1 MKITVTK
8 TRRESGKEAAEFGAE
23 LIRQAIARNGSANL
37 IMATGASQFDM
48 LEHLATL
55 PVNWK
60 HTNCFHLDEYIGLP
74 MSHGAS
80 FRKYLKERF
89 VDEVHPGTFN
99 YINGEADPEKEC
111 KRLGALISKVS
122 IDVAFVGIG
131 ENAHLAFNDPP
142 ADFQVEDPY
151 LVVTLD
157 EACRRQQLNE
167 GWFDSFE
174 SVPQQAI
181 SMSVKQIL
189 KSKYIIAVVPDKRK
203 ASAVQLTVNSK
214 IDPMVPASIL
224 RTHDNTTLFLDEA
237 AASLIEVT
245 DEYKK

>member
-1 MKITVTK
+1 MRIVVRK
-8 TRRESGKEAAEFGAE
+8 TRKESGREAAELGAE
-23 LIRQAIARNGSANL
+23 LIRKAIAHNGSANI

-55 PVNWK
+55 PVDWK
-60 HTNCFHLDEYIGLP
+60 LATCFHLDEYIGLP
-74 MSHGAS
+74 ISHGAS

-99 YINGEADPEKEC
+99 YINGEANPEKEC
-111 KRLGALISKVS
+111 QRLGSLISNVS

-131 ENAHLAFNDPP
+131 ENTHLAFNDPP
-142 ADFQVEDPY
+142 ADFDVSDPY
-151 LVVTLD
+151 IVVTLD
-157 EACRRQQLNE
+157 EACRRQQLDE

-174 SVPQQAI
+174 SVPTKAI

-189 KSKYIIAVVPDKRK
+189 KSKHIIAVVPDKRK
-203 ASAVQLTVNSK
+203 AKAVQLTVNSK

-224 RTHDNTTLFLDEA
+224 RTHADTTLYLDEA
-237 AASLIEVT
+237 SASLIELT